1 MVRPDVEMVALTDPG
16 RLRRHNE
23 DAVFV
28 NPTKGVAILA
38 DGLGGYKAGEVA
50 SRMAVMLLADKLD
63 KLGCNEKNLETLEP
77 ELYEQVLTVNRAIYQ
92 ASLRN
97 SRYMGMGTTLVFGL
111 FSGDSLLVGHVGDS
125 RCYRFREGRLKC
137 LTRDHS
143 FLREQI
149 DQGFL
154 TEFEAQ
160 NSNNKGLLTRA
171 LGVDSGV
178 SSEFH
183 NYSLWEGDVYLFCS
197 DGLSDMVEEEDMA
210 QILRSPE
217 EDLFSLGNLLIE
229 QANNNGG
236 DDNISVIL
244 VKVSG
249 SDSQVEHVAKK
260 ASKN

>member
-63 KLGCNEKNLETLEP
+63 KLGCNEKKLETLEP

-92 ASLRN
+92 ASVRDA
-97 SRYMGMGTTLVFGL
+97 RYMGMGTTLVFGL
-111 FSGDSLLVGHVGDS
+111 FSGSSLLVGHVGDS

-160 NSNNKGLLTRA
+160 NSCNKGLLTRA
-171 LGVDSGV
+171 LGVDPGV

-183 NYSLWEGDVYLFCS
+183 NYSVWDGDVYLFCS
-197 DGLSDMVEEEDMA
+197 DGLSDMVEEEEMA
-210 QILRSPE
+210 QILRTSTD
-217 EDLFSLGNLLIE
+217 DLFSSGNHLIE
-229 QANNNGG
+229 QANKNGG
-236 DDNISVIL
+236 SDNISVIL
-244 VKVSG
+244 VKVFG
-249 SDSQVEHVAKK
+249 SDAQINPMANK